1 MFMLNLRDLKAKD
14 TPLPADFQPGE
25 FDVICSR
32 GKVASN
38 HVGNRIHFQET
49 INNHVERYLQA
60 KTRNERSLL
69 IIEVVDLVR
78 SRSPRGG
85 FVKFCDKQNRHVEV
99 GDARAREKVGHSLRQ
114 AINNMKDQD
123 KQKPRSIFATLKSNK
138 SRGGETTTPTDAA
151 FASNA
156 AAATSTEVA
165 AIASYAQQTRGDTG
179 SSSSQRTGGLLEMF
193 RSRLSFTRRT
203 TNEDL
208 INAPIL
214 DSTEFQMPAPPLG
227 EMKSPEDQDFGLDA
241 TQFLQIP
248 PEEMQG
254 PEDEDTRN
262 TQNLGLEHLLFDTV
276 KERDGQSE

>member
-32 GKVASN
+32 GKVAMN

-60 KTRNERSLL
+60 KTRNERSLM

-78 SRSPRGG
+78 SRSPSGG
-85 FVKFCDKQNRHVEV
+85 FVKFCDKQNCYVEV

-114 AINNMKDQD
+114 AINSNKNQE
-123 KQKPRSIFATLKSNK
+123 KQKPGRIFVGVKSNNK
-138 SRGGETTTPTDAA
+138 SWSETIEAA

-156 AAATSTEVA
+156 ATPTEVA
-165 AIASYAQQTRGDTG
+165 AIAPSIPATRDNTDNAP
-179 SSSSQRTGGLLEMF
+179 SQSTGGFLGMF
-193 RSRLSFTRRT
+193 RSSLSFTRRT
-203 TNEDL
+203 TTEDL

-214 DSTEFQMPAPPLG
+214 DSTEFL
-227 EMKSPEDQDFGLDA
+227 KSPEDQDFGLAA
-241 TQFLQIP
+241 TEFLQMP
-248 PEEMQG
+248 PEEIQSPPYDM
-254 PEDEDTRN
+254 RN
-262 TQNLGLEHLLFDTV
+262 TQDLDLGLEHLLFDAV
-276 KERDGQSE
+276 AGDAGQESEQQQEGQAKHS